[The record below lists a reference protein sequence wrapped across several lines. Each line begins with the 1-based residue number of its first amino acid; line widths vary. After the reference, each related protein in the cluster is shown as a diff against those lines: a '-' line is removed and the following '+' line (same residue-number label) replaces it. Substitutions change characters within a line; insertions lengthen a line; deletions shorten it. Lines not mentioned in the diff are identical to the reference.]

1 MHFATLKMMDC
12 DCPKG
17 RRSTLAT
24 VLEMS
29 GMLGSQQHFATVY
42 ETVAS
47 TAAIPIAT
55 VHNSRKVHFFLFER
69 SVATV
74 CNHRK

>member
-12 DCPKG
+12 DGSKG
-17 RRSTLAT
+17 RRSTFAT

-29 GMLGSQQHFATVY
+29 GMSGSQQHLATVH

-47 TAAIPIAT
+47 TATIPIAT
-55 VHNSRKVHFFLFER
+55 VHNSRKVHFLF
-69 SVATV
+69 V
-74 CNHRK
+74 